1 MNAIRNLSLVFLFAL
16 AFSIDGLAQNTVTHT
31 GFFIENK
38 GQIIDQNGF
47 QVSEVKFHLQSQN
60 LNVQLKNNGFS
71 YDAFRQTNS
80 SSLEGETPQ
89 YQFHRIDIS
98 FPGSSVDAILVPGIE
113 LRGYLNFYTQGT
125 DAQGILNVRK
135 YNSVTCKNLY
145 PGIDIEYLVP
155 ENGTSPLEYNFIIHP
170 GANPDLIQMRY
181 SGSLKTEISGK
192 NLMHTLAFGSLAEHI
207 PSSYLTDGTQIE
219 IEYTQTDEHT
229 IAFKIPAYSKNQALV
244 IDPVPELIWGTY
256 IGGNSNDQGYSVAA
270 DIWKNLY
277 VTGETSSGSAIATS
291 GAFQTTLNGSI
302 DAYLAKFDFSGA
314 VQWITYFGGSGNDK
328 GQGLTT
334 SSDGNI
340 YMIGET
346 NSSSGISTN
355 GAFQTS
361 YGGGIMDALLVKF
374 GPSGNRIWA
383 TYYGGSRTDFGYG
396 VCIGKTGNL
405 YIAGNSTSTSGI
417 ATSGT
422 HQTSRSI
429 GFDLFLVRFDTTGSR
444 EWGTYLGGDGVDLLH
459 DLTLDVFENPVI
471 TGETSS
477 SINIASSGAFQTSN
491 SGDYDGVVAK
501 FTPSG
506 SRSWSTYYG
515 GSNYDVCYGATVDS
529 FGNIYFTGETQSSS
543 GISSSGA
550 YQENHGGMMDAFLVK
565 FDSSGSRTWGTYYG
579 GMDEDYGYGIAI
591 DEWQNIHFTGWSMSD
606 ADVATPGAWQD
617 SLLGHDITLAKF
629 SNNGSL
635 LWGTY
640 YGGNNQEH
648 GYDLVY
654 ISPADVFIT
663 GRVTSTNNIS
673 TSGAYQTSHGGG
685 GNDSYLSRFTDCTN
699 IGSAG
704 NITGNQTICAGS
716 TQIYSI
722 SPVSGVT
729 EYEWSFPQGWT
740 GSGTSNSI
748 TVVSSANSGT
758 ITVTPKYNS
767 CFGSSATLNVT
778 VTGFQVNA
786 GADQRVCSTT
796 PASLNAT
803 VSPSGFTSLW
813 SIISGTGNFS
823 NASSLS
829 TTISGIGNGIT
840 IVKLTVT
847 DSLGACP
854 SVSDTLTLNRLSS
867 PSALQ
872 TLSVNGTSVTVGWS
886 SNLDADSFLIRYQRN
901 CTGSFTYLY
910 VPGNLRQYSLT
921 GLLGCTNYCFRMKA
935 FCGSTST
942 AYNTT
947 SVSFTTGQGPACVAA
962 NGITAT
968 NVSGCTFLIS
978 WSNCTS
984 ADSFRIR
991 YRLGSGP
998 WQFSGFT
1005 TGFSNQ
1011 LNLSPGTYTYRIQ
1024 TYCNGN
1030 LAATTA
1036 NQTLAI
1042 PSCRIGIFSE
1052 IEELKITPNPVSGNR
1067 IIVSGIR
1074 EETSYNFTIT
1084 DITGRILCSGIVD
1097 NSGEIVLPENS
1108 VPGMYILKL
1117 KLSDGYKV
1125 CDFFIL

>member
-60 LNVQLKNNGFS
+60 LNVQLKNNEFS
-71 YDAFRQTNS
+71 YDVFRQTNS

-459 DLTLDVFENPVI
+459 DLTLDVFGNPVI

-617 SLLGHDITLAKF
+617 SLLGHDITVAKF

-767 CFGSSATLNVT
+767 CLGSSATLNVT

-829 TTISGIGNGIT
+829 TTISGLSNGIT

-847 DSLGACP
+847 DSLGACAP
-854 SVSDTLTLNRLSS
+854 VSDTLTLNRLSS

-1084 DITGRILCSGIVD
+1084 DITGRILCSGVVD
-1097 NSGEIVLPENS
+1097 NSGEIILPENS

-1117 KLSDGYKV
+1117 KLSNEYKV

>member
-16 AFSIDGLAQNTVTHT
+16 AFSIDGLTQNTVTHT
-31 GFFIENK
+31 GYFIENK
-38 GQIIDQNGF
+38 GQIVDQNGLS
-47 QVSEVKFHLQSQN
+47 VPEVKYHLQSQN
-60 LNVQLKNNGFS
+60 LNVQIKNNGFS
-71 YDAFRQTNS
+71 YDAFRQENS
-80 SSLEGETPQ
+80 SSQEGEIPHF
-89 YQFHRIDIS
+89 QFHRVDIS
-98 FPGSSVDAILVPGIE
+98 FPGSSAEAILEPGIQ
-113 LRGYLNFYTQGT
+113 LPGFLNFYTQGT
-125 DAQGILNVRK
+125 DAQGVLNVKK

-145 PGIDIEYLVP
+145 PGIDIEYLIP
-155 ENGTSPLEYNFIIHP
+155 EKSTFPLEYNFIIHP
-170 GANPDLIQMRY
+170 GANPDLIQMKY

-192 NLMHTLAFGSLAEHI
+192 SLVHILAFGNLTEHI
-207 PSSYLTDGTQIE
+207 PYSYLTDGTPVE
-219 IEYTQTDEHT
+219 IAYSQNEEN
-229 IAFKIPAYSKNQALV
+229 IISFKIPSYSKDQALV
-244 IDPVPELIWGTY
+244 IDPVPVLTWGTY
-256 IGGNSNDQGYSVAA
+256 IGGNSNDQGRSVAA
-270 DIWKNLY
+270 DVWKNLY
-277 VTGETSSGSAIATS
+277 VTGETASGSAIATS
-291 GAFQTTLNGSI
+291 GAFQTTLNGSL

-314 VQWITYFGGSGNDK
+314 VQWITYFGGSGNEK
-328 GQGLTT
+328 GQGL
-334 SSDGNI
+334 SVSPEGNV
-340 YMIGET
+340 YLIGET
-346 NSSSGISTN
+346 SSNSGIATS
-355 GAFQTS
+355 GVHQTS
-361 YGGGIMDALLVKF
+361 YGGGSMDALFLKF
-374 GPSGNRIWA
+374 GPSGDRIWA
-383 TYYGGSRTDFGYG
+383 TYYGGSGTDFGYG

-405 YIAGNSTSTSGI
+405 YLAGNGTSTSGI

-422 HQTSRSI
+422 HQTSRST
-429 GFDLFLVRFDTTGSR
+429 GYDLFLARFDTTGSR
-444 EWGTYLGGDGVDLLH
+444 QWGTYMGGNGVDLLH
-459 DLTLDVFENPVI
+459 DLTLDVNGNPII

-477 SINIASSGAFQTSN
+477 TTNMASSGAFQTSN
-491 SGDYDGVVAK
+491 SGAYDGVVAK

-515 GSNYDVCYGATVDS
+515 GSNYDVCYGATADS
-529 FGNIYFTGETQSSS
+529 FGNIYFTGETQSTS
-543 GISSSGA
+543 GISSSGS
-550 YQENHGGMMDAFLVK
+550 YQENHGGMIDAFLVK

-617 SLLGHDITLAKF
+617 SLLAHDITVAKF
-629 SNNGSL
+629 SNSGSL

-663 GRVTSTNNIS
+663 GRVTSTNNMS

-699 IGSAG
+699 IGAAG

-722 SPVSGVT
+722 SPVLGVT
-729 EYEWSFPQGWT
+729 EYVWSFPQGWT

-767 CFGSSATLNVT
+767 CLGNSSSLNVT

-786 GADQRVCSTT
+786 GSDQRVCSTT
-796 PASLNAT
+796 PASLNAS

-813 SIISGTGNFS
+813 SIVSGTGNFS

-829 TTISGIGNGIT
+829 TTISGLSNGIT

-847 DSLGACP
+847 DTLGACAP
-854 SVSDTLTLNRLSS
+854 VSDTLTLNRLSS

-886 SNLDADSFLIRYQRN
+886 SNLDADSFLIRYQKN

-910 VPGNLRQYSLT
+910 VPGNLRQYTLT

-935 FCGSTST
+935 YCGTTST

-947 SVSFTTGQGPACVAA
+947 SVSFTTGQGPACIAA
-962 NGITAT
+962 NGISAT

-1005 TGFSNQ
+1005 TVYSNQ
-1011 LNLSPGTYTYRIQ
+1011 LNLSPGNYTYRIQ
-1024 TYCNGN
+1024 TFCNGSVV
-1030 LAATTA
+1030 ATTA
-1036 NQTLAI
+1036 NQTLSI

-1052 IEELKITPNPVSGNR
+1052 IEELEVAPNPVTDNR
-1067 IIVSGIR
+1067 IIVSGIK
-1074 EETSYNFTIT
+1074 EETTYSFIIT
-1084 DITGRILCSGIVD
+1084 DITGRILCTGVVD

-1108 VPGMYILKL
+1108 GPGMYILKL
-1117 KLSDGYKV
+1117 KLSDGFKV
-1125 CDFFIL
+1125 CEFFML